1 MAAGGEGRRLL
12 GGMQPTKPTLSLFL
26 FAAAHKGVA
35 PVLAARADFQTPERD
50 PNAPSPQV
58 QAAAAQV
65 RPMDQPPP
73 PHLCVRCTDFLCGV
87 GFNRVQVKATCAR
100 ARCCWLLLSAAT
112 CSEAG
117 AAAGSAACK
126 GCVCALGGRKPPADS
141 VGWRAAGGMA
151 SCVTSLLEA
160 KANAPF
166 LF

>member
-1 MAAGGEGRRLL
+1 MWAFNLRRKEWTHLDCKGLAEVKYARFEHSTTLVAGGMLGASHAQTLVVVGGVSSSYLEVLL
-12 GGMQPTKPTLSLFL
+12 L
-26 FAAAHKGVA
+26 
-35 PVLAARADFQTPERD
+35 LAA
-50 PNAPSPQV
+50 
-58 QAAAAQV
+58 
-65 RPMDQPPP
+65 
-73 PHLCVRCTDFLCGV
+73 
-87 GFNRVQVKATCAR
+87 

-160 KANAPF
+160 KANVPF